1 MAIARHIPAR
11 LLPSGR
17 VALVTL
23 PRDSGV
29 NTCMNDQSHPHYQEA
44 CFQPGQYLLG
54 LLLQARQ
61 LKARQCIAH
70 SQLGEVIIDP
80 AGGRFYSLSS
90 DLAALCCAP
99 ASELQLYPYP
109 PLPPSDCRGRDLE
122 ELLWHAAWHAS
133 EGRLLPDT
141 SRYDVLELLDWPN
154 LTRLPATPECM
165 HLCALLTR
173 QPHSLHL
180 ASRLLCIAP
189 AEAARFYSAALSAGL
204 VRQLSHTA
212 SPAAVDEQA
221 HEEHLSSEPQSSLL
235 ALTLRSLWNKLTGK
249 H

>member
-1 MAIARHIPAR
+1 
-11 LLPSGR
+11 
-17 VALVTL
+17 
-23 PRDSGV
+23 
-29 NTCMNDQSHPHYQEA
+29 MNDLSHTSYQEA

-61 LKARQCIAH
+61 LKARHCIGH
-70 SQLGEVIIDP
+70 DRLGEIIIDP
-80 AGGRFYSLSS
+80 QAGCFYCLSS
-90 DLAALCCAP
+90 DLAGLCRVP
-99 ASELQLYPYP
+99 ASELHLYPYP
-109 PLPPSDCRGRDLE
+109 VTPPSDCRGHDLE

-133 EGRLLPDT
+133 EGRLLPGT
-141 SRYDVLELLDWPN
+141 GRYDVLELLDWPN

-212 SPAAVDEQA
+212 SPAAVDEQT

-235 ALTLRSLWNKLTGK
+235 TLTLRSLWNKLTGK